1 MVLVP
6 RGWDF
11 YFLLILREAKKAGNE
26 EAHEN
31 LLV

>member
-1 MVLVP
+1 MVLVA
-6 RGWDF
+6 RGLDLK
-11 YFLLILREAKKAGNE
+11 FLLILHEAKKAGNE

>member
-1 MVLVP
+1 MVLGV
-6 RGWDF
+6 RGLDLK
-11 YFLLILREAKKAGNE
+11 FLSILREAKKAGNE